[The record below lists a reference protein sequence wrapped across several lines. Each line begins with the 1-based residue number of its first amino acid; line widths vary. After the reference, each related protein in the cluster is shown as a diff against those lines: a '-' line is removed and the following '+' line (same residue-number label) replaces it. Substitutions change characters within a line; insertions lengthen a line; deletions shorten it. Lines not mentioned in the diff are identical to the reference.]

1 VNDWAP
7 IRLRGVLADPAAM
20 QVIGMAA

>member
-7 IRLRGVLADPAAM
+7 IRFRGVLADPAAM